1 MPKVQREHII
11 QGQAVKFVAAAVIP
25 EHEMFAFDR
34 SAGGVKQRA
43 AEKRQGIRNGT
54 PDTLVRV
61 VEFAPIWCEFK
72 QGREAPN
79 DGQKRMGARLK
90 ALGDH
95 WFWAATVV
103 AYAEGLNAIGVPMRP
118 GWRVMAEQYQAR
130 AEALIAKRESEVRKP
145 ARSAKP
151 QPRFQMGK
159 RAVKRVRSA
168 GIRL

>member
-103 AYAEGLNAIGVPMRP
+103 AYAEGLDAIGVPMRP
-118 GWRVMAEQYQAR
+118 GWRVMAQQYQAR
-130 AEALIAKRESEVRKP
+130 AESLIAKREVAVRKAP
-145 ARSAKP
+145 KREKP
-151 QPRFQMGK
+151 TPRFQFGK
-159 RAVKRVRSA
+159 RALARAGKAGVRV
-168 GIRL
+168 